1 MVAKKPR
8 IVIIGA
14 GMTGLAAANKLST
27 SQGSNES
34 FKLCVVEGGTR
45 IGGRINTSEFGGD
58 RIEMGATWIHGIKGG
73 HELNPSL
80 VDSITSFFNKPLDF
94 AQGKVSEEG
103 LSNEEIEYC
112 KFIAAKG
119 FNGKLSVGSFL
130 CHCPKM
136 EIMRLMPLLHS
147 KFCLQVKQHI
157 EPIIQ
162 LLMEPI
168 SVALEKPIGFFN
180 IIIAT
185 GTINKDE
192 IREEEMESFS
202 IRDNNVFADIPG
214 EKLLD
219 SIDFDDLFIGIND
232 GDVLPDLEMDPEI
245 LAEFQTSTGCEESE
259 KVEVNNSRKEE
270 EEEEENKVSSCSSFL
285 NQGEEIVSKRDE
297 SVADV
302 LTP

>member
-14 GMTGLAAANKLST
+14 GMAGLTATNKLST

-34 FKLCVVEGGTR
+34 FQLCVVEGGPR

-58 RIEMGATWIHGIKGG
+58 RIEMGATWIHGIKGSPIQKIAQEIHSLDSNRHWECMDGFLHDPLTIAEGG

-80 VDSITSFFNKPLDF
+80 VDSITSFFNKLLDF

-136 EIMRLMPLLHS
+136 EIMRLLLLLHS
-147 KFCLQVKQHI
+147 KFYLQVKQ
-157 EPIIQ
+157 
-162 LLMEPI
+162 ME
-168 SVALEKPIGFFN
+168 
-180 IIIAT
+180 
-185 GTINKDE
+185 
-192 IREEEMESFS
+192 
-202 IRDNNVFADIPG
+202 
-214 EKLLD
+214 
-219 SIDFDDLFIGIND
+219 
-232 GDVLPDLEMDPEI
+232 
-245 LAEFQTSTGCEESE
+245 
-259 KVEVNNSRKEE
+259 
-270 EEEEENKVSSCSSFL
+270 
-285 NQGEEIVSKRDE
+285 
-297 SVADV
+297 
-302 LTP
+302 